1 MASESDA
8 EGGGHSDLSN
18 LWTFVVLKPPS
29 KQRNT
34 VKNFLSVSYMGPRI
48 LGSSSVNLCK
58 TTPEFL
64 FWSLYLSW
72 VYIHFYHKQVSVSA
86 RLFIV
91 AVKVDDDARNL
102 LEQMGSSNPGSKA
115 IGIVSDYH
123 KYMSNG

>member
-34 VKNFLSVSYMGPRI
+34 LVIWVQ
-48 LGSSSVNLCK
+48 
-58 TTPEFL
+58 EF
-64 FWSLYLSW
+64 W
-72 VYIHFYHKQVSVSA
+72 A
-86 RLFIV
+86 RL
-91 AVKVDDDARNL
+91 KVDDDARNL